1 MFCLPCGSVRGDSIR
16 AGSGGWYAA
25 LVIRSGLGWIDILL
39 KVSQNAL
46 ECCRSLYTRQTKHAS
61 GRKYPISANFFV
73 FFTLSLSWVKQ
84 VCLATEM
91 GNRTLDYNLVFCMSL
106 YLKRKNRCDIKT
118 FLFYLFFL
126 ACSVFLEECVCFLFN
141 LKLKLGN
148 EPEWEKKKHLNI
160 SKLLSNITF
169 SKCSQCVCGGRGRL
183 RYFKINEPLIRK
195 SLWY

>member
-73 FFTLSLSWVKQ
+73 FFTLSPSWVKQ
-84 VCLATEM
+84 VCLATET

-106 YLKRKNRCDIKT
+106 YVKRKKRCDIKT
-118 FLFYLFFL
+118 FFLFFFSFSL
-126 ACSVFLEECVCFLFN
+126 LCFSWRMCVFPFQ
-141 LKLKLGN
+141 LKIKTRKWAWMG
-148 EPEWEKKKHLNI
+148 KKTK
-160 SKLLSNITF
+160 TF
-169 SKCSQCVCGGRGRL
+169 
-183 RYFKINEPLIRK
+183 
-195 SLWY
+195 